1 MNLLKNKNKF
11 SGGALIL
18 QMFLAVCFMVWLFP
32 VNVFAAETVDW
43 SVIKNTVIGEFH
55 DNGNDE
61 ASGNGWSYSN
71 GTITIEEGTTVVGD
85 VAPFGGV
92 SSPEVNNIHSNGGIF
107 NGTIVSGNF
116 TGTLINED
124 RIEGGTFN
132 GEVINNSDI
141 NSSRN
146 AIFEGTVTNGSGGN
160 INAGTFKGTVTNE
173 LGGSIQGGIFD
184 EAVTNDGTIKNGT
197 FKGTVTNE
205 FGGKINSG
213 TFTNAVTNNGRIYG
227 GTFTNTVTN
236 DSYIH
241 NGTFEGTVTN
251 MSFILSGIFNGAVMN
266 KGNISSDGTF
276 NETVTNEGIISKG
289 RFNIIVNKVNGIVEQ
304 APDVI
309 YNQLINEGNGSNPN
323 PNPGDDEGNTPPQNP
338 GNNESNT
345 SNSKDNADND
355 NEYVF
360 VEPVV
365 IVVPEGQKYVDDV
378 MEQLATVPTNGKVV
392 IDTKD
397 WYCFNRTLAEK
408 VTSMKDV
415 TVTIKYMYQGKK
427 YEVTIPAGSDVVSL
441 LGETGFVGFR
451 YLDTVYSGKEITE

>member
-32 VNVFAAETVDW
+32 VNAFAAVEVDW
-43 SVIKNTVIGEFH
+43 DTITSTVEENASH
-55 DNGNDE
+55 NG
-61 ASGNGWSYSN
+61 ASDTSGDGWSYSHDTDTV
-71 GTITIEEGTTVVGD
+71 TIAEGTKVTGNVDKFICPSG
-85 VAPFGGV
+85 PGNI
-92 SSPEVNNIHSNGGIF
+92 ENIHSNGGIF

-116 TGTLINED
+116 TGTLINEG
-124 RIEGGTFN
+124 RIEG
-132 GEVINNSDI
+132 
-141 NSSRN
+141 
-146 AIFEGTVTNGSGGN
+146 
-160 INAGTFKGTVTNE
+160 
-173 LGGSIQGGIFD
+173 
-184 EAVTNDGTIKNGT
+184 GT

-251 MSFILSGIFNGAVMN
+251 MSFIVGGTFTGAVTSEN
-266 KGNISSDGTF
+266 SSHITDGTF
-276 NETVTNEGIISKG
+276 TDTVTNEGIISKG
-289 RFNIIVNKVNGIVEQ
+289 TFNIIVNKVNGHVGS
-304 APDVI
+304 APDVT
-309 YNQLINEGNGSNPN
+309 YNKLINEGNGSNPN

-338 GNNESNT
+338 GNSESNT

-365 IVVPEGQKYVDDV
+365 IVVSEGQKYVDDV

-397 WYCFNRTLAEK
+397 WYCFNRILAEK
-408 VTSMKDV
+408 VTSMKDI
-415 TVTIKYMYQGKK
+415 TVTIKYKYQGKK
-427 YEVTIPAGSDVVSL
+427 YEVTIPAGSDIVSL

-451 YLDTVYSGKEITE
+451 YLDLVFGGREITE

>member
-1 MNLLKNKNKF
+1 MNLLKNKKMF

-32 VNVFAAETVDW
+32 VNAFAAVEVNWHDIESAVNSANYATQGMDT
-43 SVIKNTVIGEFH
+43 SGE
-55 DNGNDE
+55 
-61 ASGNGWSYSN
+61 GWSYSN
-71 GTITIEEGTTVVGD
+71 ATYTVTIENGTTVTG
-85 VAPFGGV
+85 
-92 SSPEVNNIHSNGGIF
+92 NINRYDNPSCPGSIYNINSNGGIF

-116 TGTLINED
+116 TGTLINEG
-124 RIEGGTFN
+124 RIEG
-132 GEVINNSDI
+132 
-141 NSSRN
+141 
-146 AIFEGTVTNGSGGN
+146 
-160 INAGTFKGTVTNE
+160 
-173 LGGSIQGGIFD
+173 
-184 EAVTNDGTIKNGT
+184 GT

-251 MSFILSGIFNGAVMN
+251 MSFILSGIFDGAVMN
-266 KGNISSDGTF
+266 KGNISSDGTSDGTF

-289 RFNIIVNKVNGIVEQ
+289 RFNIIVNKVNGIVGQ

-309 YNQLINEGNGSNPN
+309 YNQLINEGNESNPN
-323 PNPGDDEGNTPPQNP
+323 PNHGDDEGNTPPQNP
-338 GNNESNT
+338 GNSESNT

-365 IVVPEGQKYVDDV
+365 IVVSEGQKYVDDV

-451 YLDTVYSGKEITE
+451 YLDLVFGGREITE